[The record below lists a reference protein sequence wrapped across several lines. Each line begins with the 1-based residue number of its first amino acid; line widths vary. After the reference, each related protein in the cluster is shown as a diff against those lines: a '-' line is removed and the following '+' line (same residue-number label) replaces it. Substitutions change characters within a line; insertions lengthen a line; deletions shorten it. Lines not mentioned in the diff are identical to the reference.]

1 MPRYDSDPA
10 DEGVEPR
17 LRHKSGV
24 ILVWCDFIMD
34 AYNFENMRESMVR
47 DQLKGRHIHDPLT
60 LRAMGRVPR
69 ESFVPEEYRRR
80 AYDDC
85 PLAIGEG
92 QTISQPYMVAL
103 MTQALKLSGEERVL
117 EIGTG
122 SGYQTAILAEI
133 SARVYS
139 IERIPDLM
147 LRAQETLKDLGYG
160 NVTVSTG
167 DGTQGDPGHAPFE
180 AILVTAGSPGI
191 PLPLKEQLTQGGR
204 LVIPVGSRGFQELT
218 RITRVGSSFLTEN
231 LGGCVFVPLI
241 GLEGWEWQ

>member
-1 MPRYDSDPA
+1 M
-10 DEGVEPR
+10 DE
-17 LRHKSGV
+17 H
-24 ILVWCDFIMD
+24 
-34 AYNFENMRESMVR
+34 NFELMRDRMVR
-47 DQLKGRHIHDPLT
+47 NQLKGRHIHDPQT

-69 ESFVPEEYRRR
+69 HAFVPEDFRAR

-85 PLAIGEG
+85 PLPIGEG

-103 MTQALKLSGEERVL
+103 MTQALKLTGEERVL

-133 SARVYS
+133 AASVYS
-139 IERIPDLM
+139 MERIPLLA
-147 LRAQETLKDLGYG
+147 LRAQEIIKDLGYG
-160 NVTVSTG
+160 NVTITAG
-167 DGTQGDPGHAPFE
+167 DGTLGDPDHAPFE
-180 AILVTAGSPGI
+180 GIIVTAGSPGI
-191 PLPLKEQLTQGGR
+191 PLSLKEQLSQGGR